1 MSSRDSSTN
10 PISVADADMILIGK
24 ERTENAFANLI
35 NFANARA
42 PIAHATPMARAPN
55 RSRISNCGTGMIVP
69 PSSGVVSLNDT
80 KVK

>member
-10 PISVADADMILIGK
+10 PISVADADMILIGN

-42 PIAHATPMARAPN
+42 YCTCNANGKGAE
-55 RSRISNCGTGMIVP
+55 
-69 PSSGVVSLNDT
+69 
-80 KVK
+80 